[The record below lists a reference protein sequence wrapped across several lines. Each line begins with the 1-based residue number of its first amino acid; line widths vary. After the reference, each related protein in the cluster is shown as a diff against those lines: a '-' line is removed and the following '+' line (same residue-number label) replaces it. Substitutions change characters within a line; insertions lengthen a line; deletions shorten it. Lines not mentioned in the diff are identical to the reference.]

1 MAVCQPAHVLVENQV
16 QTSIFGHLLPESQQ
30 DFEEIKY
37 PRNLTCSACRKLFS
51 NANTH
56 TALGWK
62 ETQISGFCEDCFDAL
77 FAEE

>member
-1 MAVCQPAHVLVENQV
+1 M
-16 QTSIFGHLLPESQQ
+16 QTSIHGHQLPESQE

-37 PRNLTCSACRKLFS
+37 PRNLTCADCGCEFS
-51 NANTH
+51 SANTH